1 MTSAKDRILILLSDG
16 PADSAQIC
24 EHTKTDR
31 STVLYH
37 LKALLAAGKV
47 QMIRPSTNRTPGLY
61 ELAPGFVINK
71 PEPAVQ
77 FLRPIYI
84 DGQRVRNAF
93 EDWLFKE
100 VA

>member
-1 MTSAKDRILILLSDG
+1 MISAKDRILHLLSEG
-16 PADSAQIC
+16 PADSAQIS

-37 LKALLAAGKV
+37 LKALLAAGKAR
-47 QMIRPSTNRTPGLY
+47 MIRPSTNRTPGLY
-61 ELAPGFVINK
+61 DLAPGCVVNK
-71 PEPAVQ
+71 PEPAIK

-93 EDWLFKE
+93 EDSLFGR
-100 VA
+100 AA